1 MKKAD
6 FLLVLGVILF
16 FLPFFI
22 FPGLFRWYEEVNRE
36 HGLLMSYVKFF
47 LLAPLG
53 EVIGLRIR
61 TGSYYRK
68 GFGILPRAII
78 WGFLGMTV
86 KMAFVIFG
94 EGAPVLME
102 TAGIK
107 GAQASMAGG
116 FSGLK
121 LATAF
126 AISTSLNLF
135 YAPVLMTVHRITDT
149 HITEH
154 GGKLAGLLKPVR
166 FGEIM
171 VKMDWHTMWHFV
183 FKKSIPLFWIPAQTL
198 NFLLP
203 PDVRILVA
211 AIYSVILGVILAVA
225 SQISK
230 KA

>member
-1 MKKAD
+1 MKRAD
-6 FLLVLGVILF
+6 IFVILGVILF

-22 FPGLFRWYEEVNRE
+22 FPALYHWYETVNRE
-36 HGLLMSYVKFF
+36 HGLLMSFVKFF

-53 EVIGLRIR
+53 EAIGLRIR
-61 TGSYYRK
+61 TGRYNK
-68 GFGILPRAII
+68 AGFGLAARAVV

-102 TAGIK
+102 VAGVK
-107 GAQASMAGG
+107 GAGASMTGG
-116 FSGLK
+116 LSWLK
-121 LATAF
+121 VFTAF
-126 AISTSLNLF
+126 TISTSLNLF

-149 HITEH
+149 HISDH
-154 GGKLAGLLKPVR
+154 GGKLTCLLKPIH

-171 VKMDWHTMWHFV
+171 VKMDWDTMWNFV
-183 FKKSIPLFWIPAQTL
+183 LKKTIPLFWIPAQTI

-211 AIYSVILGVILAVA
+211 AIYSVVLGVLLAVA
-225 SQISK
+225 SQLSRK
-230 KA
+230 